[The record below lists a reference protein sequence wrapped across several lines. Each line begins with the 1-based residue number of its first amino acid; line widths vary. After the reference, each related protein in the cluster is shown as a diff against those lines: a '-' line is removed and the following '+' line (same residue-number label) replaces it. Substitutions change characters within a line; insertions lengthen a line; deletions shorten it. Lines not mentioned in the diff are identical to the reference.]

1 MENVEIVGSE
11 EMWAWVQQHALRFKG
26 KEEYQAWSHRNSQR
40 IYVLMTASLELFLE
54 QTGYT
59 PPHVDERYWSQGEDY
74 YPYIDIPTDE
84 DRNESAKL
92 FFKREAPIDIPA
104 LLNPGDLLQ
113 GE

>member
-1 MENVEIVGSE
+1 MDNVERVGNEALWS
-11 EMWAWVQQHALRFKG
+11 WVQQHALRFKS
-26 KEEYQAWSHRNSQR
+26 KEEYGTWSAGNSNK
-40 IYVLMTASLELFLE
+40 IYVLMTSALELFAE

-59 PPHVDERYWSQGEDY
+59 PPHVDERYWCQGEDY

-92 FFKREAPIDIPA
+92 FFKREAPMDMPA